1 MRVTALADAP
11 GSGTTE
17 RGAVSS
23 DPFTRPAVGRGTA
36 LTLGPL
42 AEPEEVSGRL
52 RAESPIEPWFARRA
66 TPALASHPAVD
77 RERKAR
83 RPMRKKT
90 APQTGGH
97 HQTPSP
103 QQSGLIA
110 RAKTAPQSAVTKS
123 PLDNRSHRTDRA

>member
-17 RGAVSS
+17 RGEVSS

-66 TPALASHPAVD
+66 TPAESEETDAEDDCPAD
-77 RERKAR
+77 RR
-83 RPMRKKT
+83 
-90 APQTGGH
+90 APPDPVPATVGADRSGEDRH
-97 HQTPSP
+97 AISGDEVSP
-103 QQSGLIA
+103 
-110 RAKTAPQSAVTKS
+110 
-123 PLDNRSHRTDRA
+123 